1 MKKNILILILYF
13 ICNSLFSQSI
23 KAVIE
28 VNYETKITKDS
39 LNKLSTDVFN
49 YTLLANKNSSY
60 YFNRDEKEYFDILS
74 GKALLNPSNSI
85 KTNMGTYP
93 KPPITKG
100 SVYNDGTTIY
110 TSMPLSKYYFV
121 YPQPHLKWEILD
133 KTKKIST
140 YSCKLAKTTTEN
152 GDVFYA
158 WFTDDIPISDGPFR
172 FKGLTGMI
180 LEVYNAHKTIDISMI
195 SIKMSNEEIQPI
207 SYLKTVKLKDK
218 KEYIT
223 ARNNYIEDPAIYN
236 GNMKLLDS
244 QGNDKTYTIKEKLK
258 RINVFLD

>member
-39 LNKLSTDVFN
+39 LNKLSSDVFN

-93 KPPITKG
+93 KPPTTKG
-100 SVYNDGTTIY
+100 SVYNDGTRIY
-110 TSMPLSKYYFV
+110 TSMPLSRYYFCI
-121 YPQPHLKWEILD
+121 P
-133 KTKKIST
+133 ST
-140 YSCKLAKTTTEN
+140 TFKM
-152 GDVFYA
+152 GD
-158 WFTDDIPISDGPFR
+158 IR
-172 FKGLTGMI
+172 
-180 LEVYNAHKTIDISMI
+180 
-195 SIKMSNEEIQPI
+195 
-207 SYLKTVKLKDK
+207 
-218 KEYIT
+218 
-223 ARNNYIEDPAIYN
+223 
-236 GNMKLLDS
+236 
-244 QGNDKTYTIKEKLK
+244 
-258 RINVFLD
+258 